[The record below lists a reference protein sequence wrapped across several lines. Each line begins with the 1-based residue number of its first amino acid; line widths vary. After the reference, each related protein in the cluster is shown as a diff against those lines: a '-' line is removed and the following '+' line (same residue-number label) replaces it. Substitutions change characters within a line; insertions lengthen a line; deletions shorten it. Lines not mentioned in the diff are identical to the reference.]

1 VKLASPKNVEACV
14 GIWKKRNTPSADTL
28 KEHPSMQ
35 MFITPVIIENPF
47 AHAHGM
53 MLLMMVQLVPT

>member
-1 VKLASPKNVEACV
+1 
-14 GIWKKRNTPSADTL
+14 
-28 KEHPSMQ
+28 MQ